1 MDGAVIVPIGIT
13 LKKALGNE
21 FRLILWDVPE
31 TGKSG
36 NVPDGDYSMKR

>member
-1 MDGAVIVPIGIT
+1 MGGVVTVPIGIT

-21 FRLILWDVPE
+21 FQLILWDVPE

-36 NVPDGDYSMKR
+36 NVPDGDYSVKR

>member
-13 LKKALGNE
+13 LKKDLGNE

>member
-1 MDGAVIVPIGIT
+1 MDGVVTVPIGIT

-21 FRLILWDVPE
+21 FRLILWDVLE

-36 NVPDGDYSMKR
+36 NVPDDDYSMKR